1 MDRVGIS
8 CNEYCNK
15 TIKWKASRSESFISD
30 IHGRDHFSQA
40 TIGFDNNYKIK
51 ALKVDKLANELA
63 SLAPETMKFGLEAYE
78 KQDAKSFDDA
88 LPYLKEQIEKC
99 FKGEDAKE
107 GISAFLEKRK
117 PNWD

>member
-1 MDRVGIS
+1 
-8 CNEYCNK
+8 
-15 TIKWKASRSESFISD
+15 
-30 IHGRDHFSQA
+30 
-40 TIGFDNNYKIK
+40 
-51 ALKVDKLANELA
+51 
-63 SLAPETMKFGLEAYE
+63 MKFGLEAYE